1 MGLVPLGLHQL
12 VGVVVVIHLAQLMV
26 VQLGLLVEAA
36 KAVFAAQVVQ
46 VQVQVALAAGVVM
59 PVLEAAVVRAVEA
72 VLEPLVQQVV
82 LVMVEPARA
91 PPSV

>member
-12 VGVVVVIHLAQLMV
+12 VEVVVAIHLAQLMV

-46 VQVQVALAAGVVM
+46 VQVQVALVQVGRV
-59 PVLEAAVVRAVEA
+59 PVVRVVEA
-72 VLEPLVQQVV
+72 VLGPLVQQVV

-91 PPSV
+91 PPSA